1 MKQIAGSKSIYAML
15 AAAALAVSSAAWAQ
29 PAPPRL
35 FEHSRI
41 VSTDRISVEV
51 IGKGPDIVLIPGL
64 ASSRAVWK
72 ATAERLKDHYRLHL
86 VQVAGFAGEPSR
98 GNASGPVLAPT
109 AQAIDDYIVAARL
122 TPAVVVGH
130 SMGGTIALWLAE
142 HHPEHLKRVLVVD
155 ALPWVAQVFISPNV
169 TMDVATGVAEHIR
182 TGAPQSPDEQAKM
195 IRTMVAGPADQT
207 TVEAWGQASDAH
219 VVQAALADDMELD
232 LRPGLAAIKT
242 PVTVLY
248 PDYTPIGVPAGATDG
263 RYGAAFAALPG
274 VKLERV
280 DHSLHFIM
288 LDQPAVFAADL
299 DAFLAG

>member
-1 MKQIAGSKSIYAML
+1 VKQIAGFKSIYAML

-29 PAPPRL
+29 PGPPRL

-86 VQVAGFAGEPSR
+86 VQVAGFAGEPAR
-98 GNASGPVLAPT
+98 ANASGPMLAQT

-142 HHPEHLKRVLVVD
+142 HHPDHLKKVLVVD
-155 ALPWVAQVFISPNV
+155 ALPWVAPVFISPTV
-169 TMDVATGVAEHIR
+169 TMATATAVAERIR
-182 TGAPQSPDEQAKM
+182 TGPPQAE
-195 IRTMVAGPADQT
+195 ADQVKMNKSMIT
-207 TVEAWGQASDAH
+207 GAADQATVLAWEKASDAH

-232 LRPGLAAIKT
+232 LGPGLADIKT

-248 PDYTPIGVPAGATDG
+248 PDYMALGLPAGAVDG
-263 RYGAAFAALPG
+263 RYDAAFAALPG
-274 VKLERV
+274 VRLDRV

-288 LDQPAVFAADL
+288 LDQPAVFAIDL
-299 DAFLAG
+299 DAFLTG